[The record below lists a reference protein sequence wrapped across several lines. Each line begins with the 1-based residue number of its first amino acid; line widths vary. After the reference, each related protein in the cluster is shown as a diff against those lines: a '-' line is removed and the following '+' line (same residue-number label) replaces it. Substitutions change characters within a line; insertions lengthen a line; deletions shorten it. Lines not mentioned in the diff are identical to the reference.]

1 MPKALVIDDDRTIRE
16 MVRRSLEK
24 VNVDVISAG
33 AADEGL
39 EAIRSESPEV
49 VLLDIML
56 PTVSGL
62 DVFREIQNLDR
73 RLPVVFIT
81 SLSESNVA
89 IEAMQLGAFDYLAKP
104 LDLPNLNA
112 LTQKAIETRR
122 LMNIPVALPV
132 GDIKPEN
139 GDQFVGRS
147 PQMLEVFKSI
157 GRVAAQN
164 VNVLIRGESGTG
176 KELVARAIYQ
186 HSPRSNECFM
196 AVNCAALTE
205 TLLESELFGYE
216 KGAFTGADKQR
227 IGKFEQCNGG
237 TLFLDEV
244 GDMSQLTQGK
254 VLRLLQEQKF
264 ERVGGNK
271 TIETDVRIIAATNR
285 NLEEMVKDGSFR
297 EDLFYRLNGMT
308 ISLPPLRERGKDIA
322 LLVEHYLNA
331 ACYEMGR
338 TETEGVSSEA
348 LDLMMQYRWPGNVRE
363 LQSVIRQSLLN
374 STSPIIIPSF
384 LPGELL
390 GETAADVTIVSSA
403 DPEISETGDTLPLSD
418 LRLFVDERLVA
429 NSTDLYSETLETME
443 RYLLTRILNE
453 TGGNQTRAAEILGIT
468 RGKIRDR
475 IAQFGISLEKTVS
488 IDDDVT

>member
-1 MPKALVIDDDRTIRE
+1 MPEALVVDDDRTIRE
-16 MVRRSLEK
+16 MVRSSLSK
-24 VNVDVISAG
+24 INVDIIQAG
-33 AADEGL
+33 TAQEAL
-39 EAIRSESPEV
+39 EAIKTASPEV

-56 PTVSGL
+56 PVVSGL
-62 DVFREIQNLDR
+62 DVFREIRELDR
-73 RLPVVFIT
+73 RLPVLFIT
-81 SLSESNVA
+81 SSSESNVA

-104 LDLPNLNA
+104 LDLPKLND
-112 LTQKAIETRR
+112 LVSKAIENRR

-132 GDIKPEN
+132 GGKKRSN

-157 GRVAAQN
+157 GRVASEN

-186 HSPRSNECFM
+186 HSPRSEECFM

-216 KGAFTGADKQR
+216 KGAFTGADRQR

-237 TLFLDEV
+237 TIFLDEV

-285 NLEEMVKDGSFR
+285 NLEQMVKEGTFR

-308 ISLPPLRERGKDIA
+308 ISLPPLRERGNDIA
-322 LLVEHYLNA
+322 LLVEHYLNE

-338 TETEGVSSEA
+338 SDIEGISSEA
-348 LDLMMQYRWPGNVRE
+348 LELLLQYRWPGNVRE
-363 LQSVIRQSLLN
+363 LQSVVRQSLLN
-374 STSPIIIPSF
+374 STSPVIVPSF
-384 LPGELL
+384 LPE
-390 GETAADVTIVSSA
+390 DVSSQFKSVPEVFESEA
-403 DPEISETGDTLPLSD
+403 PLEEDPALPLSD
-418 LRLFVDERLVA
+418 LQLFVDQRLEA
-429 NSTDLYSETLETME
+429 QTRDLYSETLEMME
-443 RYLLTRILNE
+443 RYLLTRVLNE

-488 IDDDVT
+488 IDENGG

>member
-1 MPKALVIDDDRTIRE
+1 MPEALVVDDDRTIRE
-16 MVRRSLEK
+16 MVRSSLSK
-24 VNVDVISAG
+24 INVDIIQAG
-33 AADEGL
+33 TAQEAL
-39 EAIRSESPEV
+39 EAIKTGSPEV

-56 PTVSGL
+56 PVVSGL
-62 DVFREIQNLDR
+62 DVFREIRELDR
-73 RLPVVFIT
+73 RLPVLFIT
-81 SLSESNVA
+81 SSSESNVA

-104 LDLPNLNA
+104 LDLPKLND
-112 LTQKAIETRR
+112 LVLKAIENRR

-132 GDIKPEN
+132 GGKKRSS

-157 GRVAAQN
+157 GRVASEN

-186 HSPRSNECFM
+186 HSPRSEECFM

-216 KGAFTGADKQR
+216 KGAFTGADRQR

-237 TLFLDEV
+237 TIFLDEV

-285 NLEEMVKDGSFR
+285 NLEQMVKDGTFR

-308 ISLPPLRERGKDIA
+308 ISLPPLRKRGNDIA
-322 LLVEHYLNA
+322 LLVEHYLNE

-338 TETEGVSSEA
+338 TEVEGISSEA
-348 LDLMMQYRWPGNVRE
+348 LDQLLQYRWPGNVRE
-363 LQSVIRQSLLN
+363 LQSVVRQSLLN
-374 STSPIIIPSF
+374 STSPVIVPSS
-384 LPGELL
+384 LPE
-390 GETAADVTIVSSA
+390 DVSSQFKPTPEVFQSD
-403 DPEISETGDTLPLSD
+403 DPLDEDPALPLSD
-418 LRLFVDERLVA
+418 LQLFVDQRLA
-429 NSTDLYSETLETME
+429 AQTKDLYSETLETME
-443 RYLLTRILNE
+443 RYLLTRVLNE

-488 IDDDVT
+488 IDENGG